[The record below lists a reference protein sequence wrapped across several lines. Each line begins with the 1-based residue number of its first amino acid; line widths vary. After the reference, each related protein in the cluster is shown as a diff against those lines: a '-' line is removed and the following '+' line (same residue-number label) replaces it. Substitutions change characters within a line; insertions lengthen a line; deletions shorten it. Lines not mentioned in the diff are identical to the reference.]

1 MNNKYDIEMGI
12 DKTPS
17 YKAKGRYDDEH
28 TMVDV
33 PLNDVQT
40 TGTTWKKKLRNMHNS
55 LVKGTLLS
63 SEYTPVNIKLTG
75 NSLPPRSRRCDKC
88 IIS

>member
-1 MNNKYDIEMGI
+1 MDNKYDIEMGFNS
-12 DKTPS
+12 PPRC
-17 YKAKGRYDDEH
+17 KAKGRYDDEH
-28 TMVDV
+28 IMVDV

-40 TGTTWKKKLRNMHNS
+40 TGTTWKSKLQTIHKS
-55 LVKGTLLS
+55 LVKGTILS
-63 SEYTPVNIKLTG
+63 NEYTPVNIKISG

>member
-1 MNNKYDIEMGI
+1 MGI
-12 DKTPS
+12 DETPS

-33 PLNDVQT
+33 PLNNVQT
-40 TGTTWKKKLRNMHNS
+40 TGTTWKTKLHKIHNS

-63 SEYTPVNIKLTG
+63 SAYTPVNIKITG